1 MPVTTLVP
9 SRCRLYFNGFVV
21 VYVGIVAVM
30 PVMLA
35 RRRLVPVVMSDAP
48 GRRRKAEVTP

>member
-1 MPVTTLVP
+1 MPVTTLVS

-21 VYVGIVAVM
+21 VYVGVVAVM

>member
-21 VYVGIVAVM
+21 VYVGVVAVM

-35 RRRLVPVVMSDAP
+35 RRRLVPVVMSGAP